1 MRWTLEILVFL
12 VFAGMAVPV
21 VWRMRGLSVLRAALS
36 RKPSYMRVAA
46 CVFFAAAVIYGG
58 GKGGG
63 GGNGGGDGGDG
74 GGGDPPLRGGLLN
87 QTLPQWYLDCGYD
100 AADTDGDGIPDCWER
115 WTGTDPLVF
124 DSASDL
130 DDDGLSNLDEF
141 AHQTDPQCADTDN
154 DGFGDAEEIAAASAG
169 ISAADPVS
177 PAQFAVSEP
186 DTDGDGIPDVWED
199 AGAPLFTGVGGDG
212 FPVGIAVP
220 EALPWNYDV
229 LLTITTSRHA
239 LLSWGSDAAEKVL
252 LPPCVGQTM
261 RLRLDATDT
270 RTVTLSALPGGTASG
285 AWRGGLSAEWD
296 SRREHP
302 TEGNRIETA
311 FSTFVDKEGEEG
323 VRSEFLSLPGAGLRS
338 GNGGGGIRSLSFLS
352 KPWSMSLLVDSG
364 CATHD
369 PFARVELVED
379 NVPPPYVWTYVGCET
394 NETTNTVIL
403 LSADAFAFD
412 NSIEVGVRQSDGIH
426 SNLCPAAATLVSLGH
441 CMGGA
446 TNLAPITSLEGFDA
460 VTNHAPD
467 RKTSLFGNGGSCPDG
482 TNVTIYAGWKHGG
495 DLLERNFET
504 IPTGSD
510 ADDLTSHCIAT
521 NWTANL
527 EINLEDYLPEIL
539 MPHKD
544 ELRYR
549 VNGDMIEGTTI
560 TAGKK
565 PAELEPKIFHV
576 EMCNEYG
583 ATLDRLWITVLNP
596 KTRTEFASWVNN
608 NATNAAWLAQL
619 PKPPSKINVDSLG
632 NASLPSAASTSWN
645 APEPF
650 PANSYMHPKAVY
662 ELRSNAI
669 SGGHGHQATYDA
681 DGNLI
686 TTSIKAGTA
695 DYASPA
701 NKRHLIRIGEHR
713 EEDVKPYIRALQ
725 LDGNPVFPI
734 NNSGEKSTFWTRNL
748 SRPPLRVGPF
758 TQQYLERRPTTPTGI
773 LNIQ

>member
-1 MRWTLEILVFL
+1 MHCLDDIRRIYMRE
-12 VFAGMAVPV
+12 GPV
-21 VWRMRGLSVLRAALS
+21 ARAAI
-36 RKPSYMRVAA
+36 VA
-46 CVFFAAAVIYGG
+46 FFVAAVIYGG
-58 GKGGG
+58 GKG
-63 GGNGGGDGGDG
+63 DG
-74 GGGDPPLRGGLLN
+74 GGQMRGDNPQEQTRSGGEP
-87 QTLPQWYLDCGYD
+87 QALPQWYLDCGYD
-100 AADTDGDGIPDCWER
+100 ASDTDGDGIPDCWER

-154 DGFGDAEEIAAASAG
+154 DGFGDAEEIAAATAG
-169 ISAADPVS
+169 LSAADPVS
-177 PAQFAVSEP
+177 LAPFAVEEP
-186 DTDGDGIPDVWED
+186 DADGDGIPDVWED

-212 FPVGIAVP
+212 FPASIIVP

-239 LLSWGSDAAEKVL
+239 LLSWGSSVAEKVL

-270 RTVTLSALPGGTASG
+270 RTVTLSAVPGDAASAGG

-296 SRREHP
+296 SRRELP

-426 SNLCPAAATLVSLGH
+426 SNLCPGVATRISIGH
-441 CMGGA
+441 CIGNR
-446 TNLAPITSLEGFDA
+446 TKILPITSLDGFDA

-482 TNVTIYAGWKHGG
+482 TNITIYAGWKHGG

-510 ADDLTSHCIAT
+510 ADDLTSHCIAID
-521 NWTANL
+521 WTANL
-527 EINLEDYLPEIL
+527 EIDLEDYLPGLL

-560 TAGKK
+560 TFGK
-565 PAELEPKIFHV
+565 EEPDDLFPEIYFV
-576 EMCNEYG
+576 EMCNGSG
-583 ATLDRLWITVLNP
+583 ATLDRLWITVLSSV
-596 KTRTEFASWVNN
+596 TGTEFNTWVSN
-608 NATNAAWLAQL
+608 NATNAAWLTQL
-619 PKPPSKINVDSLG
+619 PQPPSKIIVDSLG
-632 NASLPSAASTSWN
+632 NASLPSAASANWN

-662 ELRSNAI
+662 ELRSNPI

-681 DGNLI
+681 GGNLI
-686 TTSIKAGTA
+686 TESIKAGTA

-701 NKRHLIRIGEHR
+701 KKGYLIRLGNHR
-713 EEDVKPYIRALQ
+713 KEDVKPYIRALQ

-734 NNSGEKSTFWTRNL
+734 NLSGERSSFWTRNL

-758 TQQYLERRPTTPTGI
+758 TQQYLDRRPTNPTGV
-773 LNIQ
+773 LNIP

>member
-1 MRWTLEILVFL
+1 MHCLDDIRRIYMRE
-12 VFAGMAVPV
+12 GPV
-21 VWRMRGLSVLRAALS
+21 ARAAI
-36 RKPSYMRVAA
+36 VA
-46 CVFFAAAVIYGG
+46 FFVAAVIYGG
-58 GKGGG
+58 GKGD
-63 GGNGGGDGGDG
+63 GGN
-74 GGGDPPLRGGLLN
+74 PPLRSGLPNIECRSENAKLKDVGQTRDGGEP
-87 QTLPQWYLDCGYD
+87 QALPQWYLDCGYD
-100 AADTDGDGIPDCWER
+100 ASDTDGDGIPDCWER

-154 DGFGDAEEIAAASAG
+154 DGFGDAEEIAAATAG
-169 ISAADPVS
+169 LSAADPVS
-177 PAQFAVSEP
+177 PAQFAVEEP
-186 DTDGDGIPDVWED
+186 DADGDGIPDAWED
-199 AGAPLFTGVGGDG
+199 EGAPLFTGVGGDG
-212 FPVGIAVP
+212 FPAGMAMP

-270 RTVTLSALPGGTASG
+270 RTVTLSAVPGDAASAGG

-296 SRREHP
+296 SRRELP

-323 VRSEFLSLPGAGLRS
+323 VRSEFLGLPGAGLRS

-352 KPWSMSLLVDSG
+352 KPWSMSLLIDSG
-364 CATHD
+364 CAAHD
-369 PFARVELVED
+369 PFVRVELVED

-412 NSIEVGVRQSDGIH
+412 NSVEIGVRQSDGIH

-446 TNLAPITSLEGFDA
+446 TNLAPITSLDGFD
-460 VTNHAPD
+460 VITNHAPD
-467 RKTSLFGNGGSCPDG
+467 KVASPIVNGGSCPDG

-495 DLLERNFET
+495 DLLARNFES
-504 IPTGSD
+504 IPIGCD
-510 ADDLTSHCIAT
+510 ADDLTSHCIAID
-521 NWTANL
+521 WTANL
-527 EINLEDYLPEIL
+527 EIDLEDYLPGLL

-549 VNGDMIEGTTI
+549 VNGAMIEGATI
-560 TAGKK
+560 SVRRD
-565 PAELEPKIFHV
+565 EPEDLFPEIYFV

-583 ATLDRLWITVLNP
+583 TTLDRLWITVLSP
-596 KTRTEFASWVNN
+596 ATGTKFDTWVSNN
-608 NATNAAWLAQL
+608 ETNAAWLAQL
-619 PKPPSKINVDSLG
+619 PKPPDRIFVDSQG
-632 NASLPSAASTSWN
+632 HVTLPSSASANWN
-645 APEPF
+645 VSDPF
-650 PANSYMHPKAVY
+650 PTNNYMHPKAVY
-662 ELRSNAI
+662 ELRSDPI

-681 DGNLI
+681 DGNII
-686 TTSIKAGTA
+686 TESIKAGTA
-695 DYASPA
+695 DHDSPVVTWFDW
-701 NKRHLIRIGEHR
+701 RPRSHR
-713 EEDVKPYIRALQ
+713 KNDVHPYIRALQ
-725 LDGNPVFPI
+725 LDGNPVHPC
-734 NNSGEKSTFWTRNL
+734 NSSGTMAESIPRNL
-748 SRPPLRVGPF
+748 TRPPLRVGPC
-758 TQQYLERRPTTPTGI
+758 TQQYLDRRPTKPTGV
-773 LNIQ
+773 LNIP